1 MKTKV
6 YIHRLYFPLDGI
18 YNYNA
23 QKWFSLDGKNYC
35 YTGHGKYFRTLEE
48 AEAYKEENEK

>member
-1 MKTKV
+1 MKTRVHIYK
-6 YIHRLYFPLDGI
+6 LAFPVDV

-23 QKWFSLDGKNYC
+23 QKWFSLDGENYC